1 LTENTCGIRSDFL
14 RTGRPFFDIIMRVA
28 ILTTD
33 LRESFKNYDRPDPC
47 MGIAPEA
54 LLQGFAKLT
63 GVEVHVI
70 SCLQKPVSTPETLT
84 GNIRYHS
91 LHVTKNGWLRTFYQG
106 CIRAVRKKLREIQPD
121 IVHGQGTER
130 DCAIS
135 AAFAGFPNVVT
146 VHGNVKA
153 IADFYRSRPGSF
165 FWLAARL
172 ETFAL
177 WKTGGVF
184 CNSAYTERLVAP
196 VARRIWRVPNCLR
209 REFFDPPTVTSRS
222 VPPILLNVGLLSPYK
237 RQAEILTLAHRL
249 WQRGLRFE
257 LQFAGSTE
265 TRTSYGADFMRRLSE
280 AEKAGYARHLGSLP
294 AGELVAT
301 FDRASALI
309 HFPTEESFG
318 LVVAEALARNV
329 KLFAASVGGI
339 VDIANG
345 VEGAE
350 LFPAQDWPGLENAI
364 ARWLETGCPRPGAA
378 SETMRMRYA
387 PETVARRHQE
397 IYHEVLKQRR

>member
-1 LTENTCGIRSDFL
+1 
-14 RTGRPFFDIIMRVA
+14 MRVV

-33 LRESFKNYDRPDPC
+33 LRETFKTYAQPEPC

-54 LLQGFAKLT
+54 LLQGFEKLQ

-70 SCLQKPVSTPETLT
+70 SCLQQPVSAPEKLI

-91 LHVTKNGWLRTFYQG
+91 LHVPKIGWMRTGYQG

-121 IVHGQGTER
+121 LVHGQGTER

-135 AAFAGFPNVVT
+135 AAFSGFPNLVT
-146 VHGNVKA
+146 VHGNMKA
-153 IADFYRSRPGSF
+153 IAVFYRARPGSF

-177 WKTGGVF
+177 RKTGGVF
-184 CNSAYTERLVAP
+184 CNSAYTENLVAP

-209 REFFDPPTVTSRS
+209 GDFFDPPAVTPRGEL
-222 VPPILLNVGLLSPYK
+222 PILLNVGLLSPYK
-237 RQAEILTLAHRL
+237 RQTEILALAQRL

-265 TRTSYGADFMRRLSE
+265 TRTSYGADFMRRLAE
-280 AEKAGYARHLGSLP
+280 AEKNGYARHLGSLP
-294 AGELVAT
+294 TDEMVEA

-339 VDIANG
+339 VDLANG
-345 VEGAE
+345 VEGPE
-350 LFPAQDWPGLENAI
+350 LFPAQDWAGLENAI
-364 ARWLETGCPRPGAA
+364 ARWLVAGCPRPVAA
-378 SETMRMRYA
+378 SETMRLSCS
-387 PETVARRHQE
+387 PEIIARRHLD
-397 IYHEVLKQRR
+397 IYREFLGRR